1 MKLCST
7 AVKRQQ
13 CLYHFRLLSVIYEV
27 NWNKNGLPDK
37 CFSFWNGATHHSD
50 ALQSVVFV
58 WDLNCML
65 HIPEY
70 DDTGFNP

>member
-1 MKLCST
+1 M
-7 AVKRQQ
+7 
-13 CLYHFRLLSVIYEV
+13 YE
-27 NWNKNGLPDK
+27 KTGTRMGLLPDK

-50 ALQSVVFV
+50 AFQSVVIV

-70 DDTGFNP
+70 EDTGFKIVVVEKL